1 MVVKTREKRYTFFGH
16 IKREK
21 GCVWME
27 WTERCWAEVDL
38 GALRQNYRRLRSTLA
53 PGQKYLAVVKADA
66 YGHGAVPVSLALQ
79 QEGADWFGVA
89 SLEEGE
95 ELRRGGITRPVL
107 IFGYTPPQYAG
118 RLAAGAL
125 TQGVF
130 SPAYAAALGKAAGA
144 AGCRVDFHL
153 MVDSG
158 MGRLGLRPWE
168 QGSLEEAR
176 TILGTPGLRCTG
188 TFTHFAVAD
197 ELGESSAAFTQ
208 GQFDCFAAFCRCL
221 AQAGLN
227 PGLLHCAN
235 SAGTLLRRETQVGM
249 CRFGIVN
256 YGLSPSD
263 ELTGHPALPPL
274 EPVMSLRAT
283 VAMVKEI
290 RPGDTLSYGRLY
302 TAPGPR
308 TIATV
313 AIGYADG
320 YPRCMWQGGRALVR
334 GRSVPI
340 AGRVCMDQLMLD
352 VTGVPGVAPG
362 DTVTLAGRD
371 GGESISWDE
380 VAEKSGTVSYERICG
395 ISKRVP
401 RVYREAD

>member
-1 MVVKTREKRYTFFGH
+1 
-16 IKREK
+16 
-21 GCVWME
+21 ME
-27 WTERCWAEVDL
+27 WKDRCWAEVDL
-38 GALRQNYRRLRSTLA
+38 GAVRRNYRRLRETLK

-66 YGHGAVPVSLALQ
+66 YGHGAAPVALSLEE
-79 QEGADWFGVA
+79 EGADWFGVA

-95 ELRRGGITRPVL
+95 ELRQGGVTRPIL
-107 IFGYTPPQYAG
+107 IFGYTPPQYAA
-118 RLAAGAL
+118 RLAVGRI

-130 SPAYAAALGKAAGA
+130 SPGYAAALGEAAVS
-144 AGCRVDFHL
+144 AGCAVEFHL
-153 MVDSG
+153 MIDSG
-158 MGRLGLRPWE
+158 MGRLGLRPWME
-168 QGSLEEAR
+168 ESLDQAR
-176 TILGTPGLRCTG
+176 TVLSQPGLRCTG

-197 ELGESSAAFTQ
+197 ETNEAATSFTQ
-208 GQFDCFAAFCRCL
+208 EQLGCFAAFCQKMRE
-221 AQAGLN
+221 AGLD

-235 SAGTLLRRETQVGM
+235 SAATLLRREAQVGM
-249 CRFGIVN
+249 CRFGIVS

-263 ELTGHPALPPL
+263 DLTGHPALPTL
-274 EPVMSLRAT
+274 EPAMSLRAT

-302 TAPGPR
+302 TAKETR

-320 YPRCMWQGGRALVR
+320 YPRCMWQNGRALVR
-334 GRSVPI
+334 GVSVPI

-352 VTGVPGVAPG
+352 VTGIPGVAPG

-371 GGESISWDE
+371 GDSVITWDE
-380 VAEKSGTVSYERICG
+380 VAQKSGSVSYERVCG

-401 RVYREAD
+401 RVYIDG

>member
-1 MVVKTREKRYTFFGH
+1 
-16 IKREK
+16 
-21 GCVWME
+21 ME
-27 WTERCWAEVDL
+27 WKDRCWAEVDL
-38 GALRQNYRRLRSTLA
+38 GAVRRNYRRLRGTLA

-66 YGHGAVPVSLALQ
+66 YGHGAARVALALQ
-79 QEGADWFGVA
+79 EEGADWFGVA

-95 ELRRGGITRPVL
+95 ELRRGGVTRPVL

-118 RLAAGAL
+118 RLAAGKL

-130 SPAYAAALGKAAGA
+130 STGYAAALGNAATA
-144 AGCRVDFHL
+144 AGCQVEFHL
-153 MVDSG
+153 MIDSG

-168 QGSLEEAR
+168 GSSLKDAR
-176 TILGTPGLRCTG
+176 AILLRPGLRCTG

-197 ELGESSAAFTQ
+197 ELGEDAAAFTQ
-208 GQFDCFAAFCRCL
+208 GQFDCFTAFCRRMRE
-221 AQAGLN
+221 AGLE
-227 PGLLHCAN
+227 PGLCHCAN
-235 SAGTLLRRETQVGM
+235 SAAALVRPGTQVGM

-263 ELTGHPALPPL
+263 ELAGHPALPPL

-283 VAMVKEI
+283 IAMVKGI

-334 GRSVPI
+334 GVSVPI

-352 VTGVPGVAPG
+352 VTGVPGAAPG

-371 GGESISWDE
+371 GEEAITWDE

-401 RVYREAD
+401 RVYIDE